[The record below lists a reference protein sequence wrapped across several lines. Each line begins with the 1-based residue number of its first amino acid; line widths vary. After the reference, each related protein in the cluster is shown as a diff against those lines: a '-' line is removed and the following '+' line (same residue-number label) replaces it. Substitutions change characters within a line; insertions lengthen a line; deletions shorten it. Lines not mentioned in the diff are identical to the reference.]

1 MQNQIIEMRKVARQM
16 PPTPGVYLMRD
27 RLGHVIYVGKAK
39 NLRKRVSSYFQGSR
53 KFIWAQPKIG
63 AMVEM
68 VREISF
74 VETKNETEALLLEG
88 KLIKEYKPRYNTDFT
103 DDKQFLLV
111 RVDLQNPLPKFRLCR
126 NKKEDGAHYYGP
138 FAQAGMLRSTLSE
151 MRKKFGIL
159 LSDAKP
165 MKMKDGRFRLYD
177 DARAEIFAGHNETTV
192 DQYHIR
198 VEEACAFLEGK
209 AKSWLSELREE
220 MKKKAISMEFER
232 AAELRDITVA
242 LSKTIGRSRRFSRKI
257 PVLENNE
264 WKALERLGEALD
276 LLRPPSTIECFD
288 VSHVSGTFV
297 VASMVRFVSGRPE
310 KRSYRR
316 FKIRAFEGNDDFR
329 AMEEVIGRR
338 YSRLNDNG
346 KEFPELIIVDG
357 GMGQVSAAIK
367 AFLTMD
373 VQTPPLVGLANRE
386 ETVVFPDKRGE
397 LKLNHRDPALRLL
410 QRIRDEAHRFANQ
423 FNADLRS
430 RKIRESVLDDFS
442 GLGKVRRQSLFNHFG
457 TLEKMRQ
464 ANELE
469 IQEVEGF
476 GFKMAKKLH
485 AFLKLKNTVQDNE
498 IM

>member
-126 NKKEDGAHYYGP
+126 NKKEDGADYYGP

-151 MRKKFGIL
+151 
-159 LSDAKP
+159 
-165 MKMKDGRFRLYD
+165 
-177 DARAEIFAGHNETTV
+177 TTV
-192 DQYHIR
+192 DQYQIR

-373 VQTPPLVGLANRE
+373 VQTPPLVGLAKRE
-386 ETVVFPDKRGE
+386 ETVVFPDK
-397 LKLNHRDPALRLL
+397 
-410 QRIRDEAHRFANQ
+410 RDEAHRFANQ

-476 GFKMAKKLH
+476 GFKIAKKLH

-498 IM
+498 IK